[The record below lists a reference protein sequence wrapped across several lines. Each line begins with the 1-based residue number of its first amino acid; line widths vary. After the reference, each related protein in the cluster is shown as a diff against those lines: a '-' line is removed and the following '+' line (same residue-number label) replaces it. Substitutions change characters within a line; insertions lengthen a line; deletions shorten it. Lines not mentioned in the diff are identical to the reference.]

1 MPDEKDEYGYGVY
14 RVDYQ
19 QEQQDELNKN
29 YEFNHDDAW
38 GSQGYDQSKPVN
50 YSAEFSDDPRI
61 RGKHTANVLR
71 RRNSVITNS
80 RGEVSIR
87 GALIM
92 FCIGTLI
99 WWLTSI
105 GATNALFSSKDW
117 ESTRIALNHLINLST
132 QIFIPIGVLLT
143 VGFALFRKFLWKGV
157 MAIIFTGL
165 TMFFGTGI
173 YLLLTGVF
181 FRK

>member
-19 QEQQDELNKN
+19 QEQKDALNKN
-29 YEFNHDDAW
+29 YEFNHNDAW
-38 GSQGYDQSKPVN
+38 GSQNYDQSNPIN
-50 YSAEFSDDPRI
+50 YVDDPRI
-61 RGKHTANVLR
+61 RGKHTANVLS

-80 RGEVSIR
+80 KGEVSIR

-92 FCIGTLI
+92 FFIGTFV
-99 WWLTSI
+99 WWFTSQS
-105 GATNALFSSKDW
+105 ATNAMFSSKDW
-117 ESTRIALNHLINLST
+117 ESTKIVLNHLINLST
-132 QIFIPIGVLLT
+132 QIFIPIGILLT

-165 TMFFGTGI
+165 IMFFGTGI